1 MKYVPNMIKTAPI
14 TGRSIIHRTLFSH
27 SVYCF
32 DKTFILCWLCSP
44 MTDASPLHVVEK
56 PL

>member
-1 MKYVPNMIKTAPI
+1 MIKTAPI

-27 SVYCF
+27 AVYCF